1 MVKKKLGFFF
11 YLMAL
16 MVESA
21 TFGKI
26 YMPTINITQKSTKKV
41 FAELEYEYYI
51 YQNLNFIWEL
61 VMVKLF
67 QVFLLS
73 I

>member
-1 MVKKKLGFFF
+1 MVKKKLGFF

>member
-1 MVKKKLGFFF
+1 
-11 YLMAL
+11 MAL

-26 YMPTINITQKSTKKV
+26 YMPTINITQKSTKKM
-41 FAELEYEYYI
+41 FAELEFEYYI

>member
-1 MVKKKLGFFF
+1 
-11 YLMAL
+11 

-26 YMPTINITQKSTKKV
+26 YMPTINITQKSTKKKM
-41 FAELEYEYYI
+41 FAELEFEYYI